1 VHYNFSKIR
10 DFIEVMVTPRL
21 NLTIFIKKSLP
32 NFYKAHQKISENKFK
47 IFELTGSIVSKN
59 KILKEVF
66 GD

>member
-1 VHYNFSKIR
+1 
-10 DFIEVMVTPRL
+10 MVTPRL